1 MNPDP
6 GIFTHNDTFLFI
18 NGIQYSLR
26 KLFSILKYHNQS
38 CGAGTFWPEPVWR
51 SGSSFSLENSVQ
63 NFLHCIIDRRKIKKI
78 KINDFFSPRI
88 VGKYKKNFKRS
99 SIFFIG
105 AQTGHEAGKNQ
116 TGFAIQITNIRYP
129 EPCYL
134 ANLIFLI
141 VNLYPYRTIV
151 FTFFFGWSRSSFQIS
166 APDCHQKKRLAQ
178 LGNTAIQDD
187 NTLLRNEHK

>member
-1 MNPDP
+1 M
-6 GIFTHNDTFLFI
+6 
-18 NGIQYSLR
+18 S
-26 KLFSILKYHNQS
+26 
-38 CGAGTFWPEPVWR
+38 
-51 SGSSFSLENSVQ
+51 
-63 NFLHCIIDRRKIKKI
+63 IKKI
-78 KINDFFSPRI
+78 LNGRL
-88 VGKYKKNFKRS
+88 
-99 SIFFIG
+99 FFIR

-151 FTFFFGWSRSSFQIS
+151 FTSFFWVEPKLLSNFGSGSS
-166 APDCHQKKRLAQ
+166 PKKRLAQ

-187 NTLLRNEHK
+187 NTLLRSEHK

>member
-1 MNPDP
+1 M
-6 GIFTHNDTFLFI
+6 
-18 NGIQYSLR
+18 S
-26 KLFSILKYHNQS
+26 
-38 CGAGTFWPEPVWR
+38 
-51 SGSSFSLENSVQ
+51 
-63 NFLHCIIDRRKIKKI
+63 IKKI
-78 KINDFFSPRI
+78 LNGRL
-88 VGKYKKNFKRS
+88 
-99 SIFFIG
+99 FFIG